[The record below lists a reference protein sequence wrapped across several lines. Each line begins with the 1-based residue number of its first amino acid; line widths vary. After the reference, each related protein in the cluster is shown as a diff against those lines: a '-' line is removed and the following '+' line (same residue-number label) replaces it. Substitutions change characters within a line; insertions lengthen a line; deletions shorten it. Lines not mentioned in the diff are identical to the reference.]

1 MQKLLDRGF
10 QVKALTRSKSKASST
25 LGKSSLLEIVEV
37 DLKDKQGLI
46 DKGVFEACEGALI
59 CTGTTAFP
67 TARCVPCVR
76 VHGHDDYCSCQ
87 EYSAYLLRGLH
98 DRILDPHAN
107 PRLLYRAPVKTKADS
122 GAGGKETMDLSRP
135 TSYPR
140 RTWSRLFRA
149 R

>member
-1 MQKLLDRGF
+1 M
-10 QVKALTRSKSKASST
+10 
-25 LGKSSLLEIVEV
+25 IVHKGHNCENMLSRWCWAAV
-37 DLKDKQGLI
+37 GAEAVGQRLPSQSFDSFEEQGLI